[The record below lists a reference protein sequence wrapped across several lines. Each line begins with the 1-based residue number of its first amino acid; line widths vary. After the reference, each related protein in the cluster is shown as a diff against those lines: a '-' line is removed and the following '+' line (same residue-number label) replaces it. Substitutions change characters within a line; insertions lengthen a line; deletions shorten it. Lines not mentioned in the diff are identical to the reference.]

1 MTGTGVTVLGFDDRR
16 IVNGSYSVLAVDGT
30 PVAEVTPSFWR
41 SRFEAV
47 DHTDAPLC
55 RGKAR
60 LISGWLAFDPAGQQL
75 VKLRVRPLNHHRTTL
90 RGGELECR
98 SIGKAFTG
106 EWYFQATGGRNLLQ
120 ATGNKGLKYP
130 IDVWTVESDG
140 TLTLAEIVAVVE
152 LHRLELK
159 RKRRRH
165 PTTSRLARRRQLPIG
180 RVA

>member
-16 IVNGSYSVLAVDGT
+16 IVDGSYSVLAADGT
-30 PVAEVTPSFWR
+30 PVAEVSPAFWR
-41 SRFEAV
+41 SRFEAL
-47 DHTDAPLC
+47 DDSGAALC
-55 RGKAR
+55 YGKAR
-60 LISGWLAFDPAGQQL
+60 LVSGWRAFAPGGQEL
-75 VKLRVRPLNHHRTTL
+75 LTLRVRPLNHHRTTL

-106 EWYFQATGGRNLLQ
+106 EWYLQAGDGRTLLQ
-120 ATGNKGLKYP
+120 AISTKGSSYP
-130 IDVWTVESDG
+130 VDVWTVESDG
-140 TLTLAEIVAVVE
+140 TLTLAELVAVVE

-165 PTTSRLARRRQLPIG
+165 PSSSRLARRRQLPIG

>member
-1 MTGTGVTVLGFDDRR
+1 MAGTGVSVLGFDDRR
-16 IVNGSYSVLAVDGT
+16 IVDGSYSVLAADGT
-30 PVAEVTPSFWR
+30 PVAEVSPAFWR

-47 DHTDAPLC
+47 DDAGTQLC
-55 RGKAR
+55 HGKAR
-60 LISGWLAFDPAGQQL
+60 LISGWRAFDPAGQEL
-75 VKLRVRPLNHHRTTL
+75 LTLRVRPLNHHRTTL

-106 EWYFQATGGRNLLQ
+106 EWYFQATDGRNLLQ
-120 ATGNKGLKYP
+120 ATSNKGLSYP
-130 IDVWTVESDG
+130 LDVWTVETDG
-140 TLTLAEIVAVVE
+140 TLSLAELVAVVE

-165 PTTSRLARRRQLPIG
+165 PSSSRMARRRQLPIG